1 VVTARPRAI
10 LAAMLAIPAITIA
23 LAGVAASSSPAA
35 PPPSITLSAP
45 LPSVV
50 RVGSTLTVS
59 GHVRHARAATRAQL
73 WLGRS
78 TTWSPVAATPIR
90 RGGFTLSWQVPS
102 SQTPGLVSFRLSAR
116 SRRGVLAR
124 TKPVQ
129 SAIGPAPV
137 LCAAP
142 EPPAVNIP
150 VGDGWIVGGR
160 YNVGGPFPGIDVC
173 DGDQYTVTA
182 TDPNGIVQ
190 ATQTVAGG
198 HSYTLVVPAG
208 QYTLNSDFCRG
219 TATVA
224 SGQQT
229 QADTICAV
237 P

>member
-1 VVTARPRAI
+1 
-10 LAAMLAIPAITIA
+10 MLGIPAITIVVA
-23 LAGVAASSSPAA
+23 SVAAASSPAA

-59 GHVRHARAATRAQL
+59 GHVRHARGASRARL
-73 WLGRS
+73 WLKRS
-78 TTWSPVAATPIR
+78 TAWSPVAAAPIR
-90 RGGFTLSWQVPS
+90 RGRFTLSWQVPS
-102 SQTPGLVSFRLSAR
+102 SQTPGLVSFRVSAR
-116 SRRGVLAR
+116 SRGRVLAR

-142 EPPAVNIP
+142 VPPAVNIP

-173 DGDQYTVTA
+173 DGDPYTVTA
-182 TDPNGIVQ
+182 TDANGVVR
-190 ATQTVAGG
+190 ATQTVAGS

-224 SGQQT
+224 AGEQT